1 MLVRVS
7 KLLAQRGWCSRRE
20 ADEYIRQGLV
30 AVNGEILSTLGT
42 KVDMNTAHVELL
54 PQAMTQQTDK
64 VTIVLNKPLGMVSSQ
79 PDINSRYDPAVQL
92 LMRENYWWQG
102 TRGDLNAAPR
112 YLAPRFISKL
122 GVCGRLDVNSSGL
135 LLFTQDGVLAKHVI
149 QAHSKIEK
157 EYLVRVSTLLLP
169 PLKGNRQRSD
179 LRPSRPISAILD
191 QLHEGIWCDGTG
203 ILNPHRDGDRKIEN
217 PRLRGREPDFLTAKS
232 IEIVNEN
239 QLRFIL
245 TEGKQRH
252 IRRMCAKVGL
262 DVVAL
267 KRVRIGQL
275 ALGSLPLGKWRYVDP
290 RTDVI

>member
-42 KVDMNTAHVELL
+42 KVDMNTAQVELL
-54 PQAMTQQTDK
+54 PQAMTQQMEK
-64 VTIVLNKPLGMVSSQ
+64 VTIVLNKPLGMVSCQ
-79 PDINSRYDPAVQL
+79 PDINSRYDPAIQL
-92 LMRENYWWQG
+92 LMRENYWGQRDHS
-102 TRGDLNAAPR
+102 TSLTSSPTPR
-112 YLAPRFISKL
+112 YLSKL

-135 LLFTQDGVLAKHVI
+135 LLFTQDGVLAKHII

-157 EYLVRVSTLLLP
+157 EYLVRVSTLLCP
-169 PLKGNRQRSD
+169 PRQAGSQGHHHH
-179 LRPSRPISAILD
+179 LQPSRHISAILD
-191 QLHEGIWCDGTG
+191 QLHEGMWCDGTG
-203 ILNPHRDGDRKIEN
+203 ILNAHHHDGSRRR
-217 PRLRGREPDFLTAKS
+217 PSEPDFLTAKS

-239 QLRFIL
+239 QLRFVL

-275 ALGSLPLGKWRYVDP
+275 ALGPLPLRQWRYYDP
-290 RTDVI
+290 TTEAI